1 MIGHSGAASTSR
13 QVYLMSWGLAFHLA
27 LLDPLLSPAAIEALV
42 APTDR
47 IEPIQQFEQLVGMPI
62 NQFETMW
69 RARMLSLSGRELLSS
84 QDEPTLPPAVM
95 PEATEP

>member
-1 MIGHSGAASTSR
+1 
-13 QVYLMSWGLAFHLA
+13 MSWGLAFHLA

-47 IEPIQQFEQLVGMPI
+47 IEPVRQFEQLVGMPI

-69 RARMLSLSGRELLSS
+69 RARMLSLSGRE
-84 QDEPTLPPAVM
+84 PLPLPNESALPAAVT